1 MELTPFELAE
11 QRAMNLFTNL
21 VELSAIQK
29 LLKMSDDCKMA
40 FGDMKLPRD
49 VRANAVA
56 DARAINNI
64 FQTMGNVREQAGIS
78 C

>member
-11 QRAMNLFTNL
+11 QRAMNLFGNL
-21 VELSAIQK
+21 AEMSAIQK

-40 FGDMKLPRD
+40 FGDMNLPRS
-49 VRANAVA
+49 VRSAAVA
-56 DARAINNI
+56 DARAINDI
-64 FQTMGNVREQAGIS
+64 FQTMGNTREQAGIS

>member
-1 MELTPFELAE
+1 MKLTPFELAE
-11 QRAMNLFTNL
+11 QRAISLFGNLA
-21 VELSAIQK
+21 EMSAIQK
-29 LLKMSDDCKMA
+29 LLIMSDNCKTA
-40 FGDMKLPRD
+40 FGDMKLSRD

-64 FQTMGNVREQAGIS
+64 FQTMGNTREKAGIS